1 MKEAVKQHILKV
13 RAKAERVKKQANRKP
28 RPKPKQII
36 IVRAPEPLKLNKIS
50 DHPRWSEIHI
60 MIVTSNS
67 PASVICQHFD
77 LRNRHGLYAISQ
89 VLAYRTQIRQK
100 FPELFASLEE
110 MERKALVQEYVE
122 GIRSSM
128 ALAEDTRGLARLDKR
143 SIRVGK
149 EMVQVDSPNF
159 VSMLEAEKVR
169 MAALDKLGAVVGMGV
184 NQQVQS
190 PQQVTQHNTK
200 ITVLSMP
207 KQDGVP
213 LRALPMP
220 KVEEKN
226 VVDAEIVV

>member
-1 MKEAVKQHILKV
+1 MKSAVKQHILQA
-13 RAKAERVKKQANRKP
+13 RARAERVKKQANRKP
-28 RPKPKQII
+28 RPKPPTII
-36 IVRAPEPLKLNKIS
+36 IKTQEPLKLNKIS
-50 DHPRWSEIHI
+50 DHPRWSEIH
-60 MIVTSNS
+60 MAIVTSNS

-89 VLAYRTQIRQK
+89 VLAYRSKIRQK

-110 MERKALVQEYVE
+110 MERKALVQEYIE

-128 ALAEDTRGLARLDKR
+128 SLAEDTRGLARADKR

-149 EMVQVDSPNF
+149 ELVEVDSPNF
-159 VSMLEAEKVR
+159 VNMLEAEKVR
-169 MAALDKLGAVVGMGV
+169 MAALDKLGAVVGMNV
-184 NQQVQS
+184 NQQPQS
-190 PQQVTQHNTK
+190 AQQVTQHNTK

-207 KQDGVP
+207 KQEGVP

-220 KVEEKN
+220 KTTENN